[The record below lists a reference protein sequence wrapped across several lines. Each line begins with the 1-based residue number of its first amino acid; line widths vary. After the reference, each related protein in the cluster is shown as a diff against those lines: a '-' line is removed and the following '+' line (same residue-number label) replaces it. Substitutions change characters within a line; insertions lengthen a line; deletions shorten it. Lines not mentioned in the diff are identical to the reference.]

1 MSQRDISLSSLAA
14 RYFSTLCCILV
25 MLSGVQSEAQET
37 RADELNARIKK
48 QKSRANFSVTDTVY
62 IDLLNELAREIR
74 FYDTDS
80 LLNLSKRA
88 LEYSK
93 KAEYARGQSVAYLRQ
108 GDYFSDKG
116 ERDAAINN
124 FTKAL
129 VLAKNLDDS
138 ALTLRI
144 INNLATE
151 YAYNGDYAKSLNH
164 YLEGVEMAE
173 LKGEKEMLSILN
185 ENIAGLYESQED
197 HEQALVFYQ
206 KAKKLNDELGDDIN
220 SAMTM
225 SNLASLYAD
234 MGKLDYAMFNVNR
247 SISIFEKHRVM
258 DWLAYAYETKG
269 KVYLEQDKYQWALYW
284 YRQGELLHED
294 LDDDRGKIDLYNG
307 MAKAY
312 LGKGIDS
319 LSQRYAMQAF
329 DISNDIKFP
338 EGTRECAYT
347 LYLVNKKNGNFQ
359 KALAFHEIYE
369 EIAETL
375 HRLENKKS
383 LTLLKTRSEYDQ
395 QKQELIEANEQ
406 ALARQR
412 GLIYAAIIVLIIFA
426 IITFFIKRAEKIQK
440 KLNAELQA
448 KKEILEEHEAA
459 LVDSN
464 ETKTKLFSIIGHD
477 LRGPIGSLQG
487 LLQMF
492 SDGEMT
498 KDEFFQFIPK
508 LKKDVDHIY
517 FTLNNLLSWGN
528 SQMNGATVK
537 PSVFAL
543 ESLVDDNINLLSE
556 LAKSKSIKIVSELAG
571 NTLIWSDSNQIDI
584 VIRNLIS
591 NALKFTP
598 ENGMITIKAREN
610 NDLWEVSVRD
620 TGVGMDKVTIE
631 KLFKKN
637 SNISTYG
644 TNNEKGTGL
653 GLSLCKEMVEKNG
666 GSIWVESVLRK
677 GSTFF
682 FTLPKA
688 EDKYSQAS

>member
-1 MSQRDISLSSLAA
+1 MLAA
-14 RYFSTLCCILV
+14 SP
-25 MLSGVQSEAQET
+25 GNAQASKVEEL
-37 RADELNARIKK
+37 RAEIKK
-48 QKSRANFSVTDTVY
+48 QQDKIDFKVTDTLY
-62 IDLLNELAREIR
+62 IDLLNDLAKEIR
-74 FYDTDS
+74 FYNADS
-80 LLNLSKRA
+80 LLSLSEKA

-93 KAEYARGQSVAYLRQ
+93 KADYTRGQSMAYLRQ
-108 GDYFSDKG
+108 GDYYSDKG

-129 VLAKNLDDS
+129 ILSRNMEDN

-151 YAYNGDYAKSLNH
+151 YSYNGDYAKSLNN

-185 ENIAGLYESQED
+185 ENIAALYESQED
-197 HEQALVFYQ
+197 HEQALIFYQ
-206 KAKKLNDELGDDIN
+206 KAKKLNDEIGNDIS
-220 SAMTM
+220 SAETM
-225 SNLASLYAD
+225 SNLASLYAE

-269 KVYLEQDKYQWALYW
+269 KVYLKQNKYQWALYW
-284 YRQGELLHED
+284 YKQGELIHQE
-294 LDDDRGKIDLYNG
+294 LDDDRGKIHLYNG
-307 MAKAY
+307 IAEAY
-312 LGKGIDS
+312 LGQGIDS
-319 LSQRYAMQAF
+319 LSQKYAMEAY
-329 DISNDIKFP
+329 DISNQIKFP
-338 EGTRECAYT
+338 EGIRDCAYT
-347 LYLVNKKNGNFQ
+347 LYKINKKNGDFE
-359 KALAFHEIYE
+359 KSLAFHEIFQD
-369 EIAETL
+369 ITETL
-375 HRLENKKS
+375 HRTENKKS
-383 LTLLKTRSEYDQ
+383 LTLLKTRAEYDQ
-395 QKQELIEANEQ
+395 QKQELIEANQ
-406 ALARQR
+406 KALAKQR

-440 KLNAELQA
+440 RLNAELQA

-464 ETKTKLFSIIGHD
+464 DTKTKLFSIIGHD

-508 LKKDVDHIY
+508 LKSDVDHIY

-528 SQMNGATVK
+528 SQMNGATIK

-556 LAKSKSIKIVSELAG
+556 LAKSKSIKIVSELSG

-598 ENGMITIKAREN
+598 DNGMITITAKEK

-637 SNISTYG
+637 SNITTYG

-666 GSIWVESVLRK
+666 GTIWVESVLRK